1 MVDMT
6 YRKVSAFGIGLALAL
21 QLGCGA
27 TDITSS
33 DQPRQSSDPSLGIV
47 PIPVEITDLLSCEP
61 QPYLS
66 NTVRIGPKGGK
77 LRVGSHVL
85 AIPAGALDQ
94 YVSITGEQITG
105 STNSVRF
112 GPEGLTFA
120 VPAELTMSYNNCTA
134 VQLPK
139 RIAYTSE
146 TLKILEVLPTRD
158 KAQFKV
164 VTGEI
169 DHFSRYAVAF

>member
-6 YRKVSAFGIGLALAL
+6 YRKLSAVGIGLVLAL
-21 QLGCGA
+21 QLACGA

-47 PIPVEITDLLSCEP
+47 AVDITDLLRCQP
-61 QPYLS
+61 QPYVS

-77 LRVGSHVL
+77 VKVGSHVL

-94 YVSITGEQITG
+94 YVSITGEQVTG
-105 STNSVRF
+105 TTNSVRF
-112 GPEGLTFA
+112 SPEGLTFA

-139 RIAYTSE
+139 KIAYTSE
-146 TLKILEVLPTRD
+146 TLKILEVLPSQE

-169 DHFSRYAVAF
+169 NHFSRYAVAF